1 MGNDEPVFRVV
12 DDGEQQVERAP
23 EDDEDDGDARK
34 RGTETEEGQQ

>member
-1 MGNDEPVFRVV
+1 MVNDEPVFRVV
-12 DDGEQQVERAP
+12 DDGEQVERAP